1 MDCTKREGSRLDD
14 IHVLCT
20 YPQKA
25 DFHFP
30 QILTLKMSAN
40 GVSKQLF
47 VRKQWFLVETTH
59 IALEQAFTS
68 TTAAT
73 DKPQCVRRLE
83 FIASLPPS
91 SSNLPEKK
99 KEQRDKKQQKSRER
113 SQAKRRPY
121 PTSSRYMRLMS
132 TSPRRFRKY
141 TADAATGILPCSSC
155 CCCCCYSRVPPRS
168 PPDLAA
174 ARRSLSLFLFS
185 LPARSLGLS
194 TALPRLPFP
203 ACARRVSHPAVM
215 SVCFSFAGGGFQLRQ
230 NFDMKNYLKK
240 KKTIMIGFFS
250 FFISKFWRS
259 FFLSSSKIS
268 RIYNRKIN
276 FFANSIFPIS
286 LSKNGEIS
294 PE

>member
-1 MDCTKREGSRLDD
+1 M
-14 IHVLCT
+14 LCT

-47 VRKQWFLVETTH
+47 VRKQWFLLQTTH
-59 IALEQAFTS
+59 IALELAFTS

-83 FIASLPPS
+83 FNTKPPS
-91 SSNLPEKK
+91 FFNLPKT

-141 TADAATGILPCSSC
+141 TADAATGILPC
-155 CCCCCYSRVPPRS
+155 CCCYSRVPPRS

-174 ARRSLSLFLFS
+174 ARRSLSLFS
-185 LPARSLGLS
+185 
-194 TALPRLPFP
+194 
-203 ACARRVSHPAVM
+203 
-215 SVCFSFAGGGFQLRQ
+215 
-230 NFDMKNYLKK
+230 
-240 KKTIMIGFFS
+240 
-250 FFISKFWRS
+250 
-259 FFLSSSKIS
+259 
-268 RIYNRKIN
+268 
-276 FFANSIFPIS
+276 S
-286 LSKNGEIS
+286 LSLRDLWD
-294 PE
+294 

>member
-91 SSNLPEKK
+91 SINLPEKK

-155 CCCCCYSRVPPRS
+155 CCC
-168 PPDLAA
+168 
-174 ARRSLSLFLFS
+174 
-185 LPARSLGLS
+185 
-194 TALPRLPFP
+194 
-203 ACARRVSHPAVM
+203 
-215 SVCFSFAGGGFQLRQ
+215 
-230 NFDMKNYLKK
+230 
-240 KKTIMIGFFS
+240 
-250 FFISKFWRS
+250 
-259 FFLSSSKIS
+259 
-268 RIYNRKIN
+268 
-276 FFANSIFPIS
+276 
-286 LSKNGEIS
+286 
-294 PE
+294 